1 MKKTHDDI
9 KKQIITALVNQKHGI
24 VSPSTIC
31 SMINSNWLTVQK
43 YAKELEDEGVLKVI
57 RVEDRKMV
65 GISLNIKAFLMI
77 DEVLHEMPI
86 EDRLLLET
94 AKYIIQNEDDI
105 NSTKG
110 KTQGENIK

>member
-1 MKKTHDDI
+1 
-9 KKQIITALVNQKHGI
+9 
-24 VSPSTIC
+24 
-31 SMINSNWLTVQK
+31 
-43 YAKELEDEGVLKVI
+43 
-57 RVEDRKMV
+57 MV

-86 EDRLLLET
+86 EDKLLLEI

-110 KTQGENIK
+110 ETQGGKK